1 MRVSYDRLIL
11 DSCWRAVP
19 RSAVPWL
26 RWVTMLGGHEAVCPV
41 LIAAGSARAI
51 GHRRPAAAAEPL
63 LWLAG
68 TAIARRAVAELINR
82 PRPDRRRWRTTATG
96 PSCPS
101 RHATIAV
108 VGWGL
113 TAELLGIPS
122 RRRPWLVAPV
132 AATVGASRVALG
144 VHWPSDV
151 LAGWAFGAAVLGLR
165 RTIGHLPD
173 RVGGC
178 RAGR

>member
-1 MRVSYDRLIL
+1 MRVPYDRLIL
-11 DSCWRAVP
+11 DSCWRAIP
-19 RSAVPWL
+19 RPVVPWL
-26 RWVTMLGGHEAVCPV
+26 RCVTVLGGHEAVWPV
-41 LIAAGSARAI
+41 LIAAGSARVI
-51 GHRRPAAAAEPL
+51 RDRRLAAPANSL

-68 TAIARRAVAELINR
+68 TAIARRAFAERIGRTR
-82 PRPDRRRWRTTATG
+82 PERRGWRTTATG

-113 TAELLGIPS
+113 TAELLGIPP

-132 AATVGASRVALG
+132 AGAVGASRVALG

-165 RTIGHLPD
+165 RTIGHLPE